1 MRNLIKDIFFE
12 SRKRFRVGVVGYS
25 DKKFDKK
32 KALEL
37 IREGFD
43 DLVGSKKDVEIVSGL
58 TNVGIPAIAYKEA
71 VKRGYRTV
79 GIACVKAEDYECFP
93 CDKIVTIGE
102 DWGDESKTFLDNIDV
117 LLRIGGGKQSLKEVS
132 IAKER
137 GMKVVEFEL
146 EVE

>member
-1 MRNLIKDIFFE
+1 MRNLIKSIFFE

-37 IREGFD
+37 IQEGFD
-43 DLVGSKKDVEIVSGL
+43 DVIGSKKDVEIVSGL
-58 TNVGIPAIAYKEA
+58 TDLGIPAIAYKEA
-71 VKRGYRTV
+71 VKRGYRTT
-79 GIACVKAEDYECFP
+79 GIACCKAEEFKCFP

-117 LLRIGGGKQSLKEVS
+117 LIRVGGGKQTKKEVS
-132 IAKER
+132 MAKER
-137 GMKVVEFEL
+137 GLKVVEFDL
-146 EVE
+146 EEE